1 MSVNSGLKVTK
12 IKGQRKAFYRQRIL
26 EFSCARKETVYIDI
40 LVTSRKGDRKIMQ
53 SIRITSRSRS
63 RTRKWNQ
70 LSQFWRISTKVIY
83 RKDLSWPHFHW
94 PLATHLSE
102 QMKPRDLRNI
112 HTTVNSCRD
121 ALPRANMALK
131 LPWYFYLLMEN
142 LLGRYLQVQSLCYQA
157 LRCNQKAPIP
167 VSSRWQVMSGWA
179 KKW

>member
-112 HTTVNSCRD
+112 HTIVNSCRN
-121 ALPRANMALK
+121 ALPLANMALK
-131 LPWYFYLLMEN
+131 LLQYFYLLMEN
-142 LLGRYLQVQSLCYQA
+142 PLGCYFQVWSPYYQA
-157 LRCNQKAPIP
+157 AQCNQKTFSP
-167 VSSRWQVMSGWA
+167 VPSKRQVRSEKA
-179 KKW
+179 KKG